1 MCVYMYICVYIYAHT
16 CICYEIHMYL
26 YNVCIYRMCIYMCV
40 YIVTYNIH
48 PVSNRQHQM
57 NDISSSNV
65 LRTFTARIF
74 IYYLHKFT
82 DMTKTFPKGISHPFL
97 ECFNIQ
103 EQALRTQL
111 TKANGMVAFYK
122 CNSKPTKQGSSFVRA
137 CKEGF

>member
-1 MCVYMYICVYIYAHT
+1 MIRIYV
-16 CICYEIHMYL
+16 CICTY
-26 YNVCIYRMCIYMCV
+26 VCIFTHINVYVMKCICIYIMCAYIECV

-65 LRTFTARIF
+65 LRTFIARIF

-82 DMTKTFPKGISHPFL
+82 DMTKTFPKAISHPSL
-97 ECFNIQ
+97 GCFNIQ